1 MPRLNRR
8 GFLRSTAALGGS
20 LLASRLG
27 RTARAAA
34 PPLIDAPVVDRVV
47 VREITDNAH
56 DIFLRPLER
65 PGLSVQR
72 PGSGGGAGQDAR
84 KRMGP
89 RAAHRIGEGQ
99 RVAPLSARLRLY
111 LGCLCQQSRPIKN
124 RSGGG
129 DALILSHGISTITAG

>member
-1 MPRLNRR
+1 MDREEHMPPLNRR
-8 GFLRSTAALGGS
+8 GFLQSTAALGGS
-20 LLASRLG
+20 LLASRFG

-34 PPLIDAPVVDRVV
+34 LPLIDAPVVDRVV

-65 PGLSVQR
+65 PGLS
-72 PGSGGGAGQDAR
+72 GSAPIPAGRRRVRRR

-89 RAAHRIGEGQ
+89 RAAHRIGDGQ
-99 RVAPLSARLRLY
+99 RVAPLSAGLRLY
-111 LGCLCQQSRPIKN
+111 LGRLYQQSRPIKN

-129 DALILSHGISTITAG
+129 GRADPQPW